1 MYEIIICAIEASNE
15 GKEILSKA
23 YNLAQLHNSKLFVTH
38 IIPYTLLPKDY
49 QKELKENTLPEIESI
64 TSSLVLSKD
73 DVTIK
78 FGKPY
83 EQICMLAEK
92 EDADLIILGTHSK
105 KGLNALIGSTA
116 NAVANYAKCD
126 VSLIKI

>member
-1 MYEIIICAIEASNE
+1 MYKTIICAIEASEE
-15 GKEILSKA
+15 GKDILSKA
-23 YNLAQLHNSKLFVTH
+23 NVLAQLFDAELFVIHT
-38 IIPYTLLPKDY
+38 IPYTLLPRDY
-49 QKELKENTLPEIESI
+49 QKDLKENALPEIESI
-64 TSSLVLSKD
+64 ISSLDISKD
-73 DVTIK
+73 NVTIK

-83 EQICMLAEK
+83 EQICMLAEQK
-92 EDADLIILGTHSK
+92 KADLIILGTHSK

>member
-1 MYEIIICAIEASNE
+1 MYKIIICAIEASDE

-23 YNLAQLHNSKLFVTH
+23 YNIAELHNAELFVTH
-38 IIPYTLLPKDY
+38 VIPYTLLPKDY
-49 QKELKENTLPEIESI
+49 QKEMKENISPEIESI
-64 TSSLVLSKD
+64 TLSSGVSKD
-73 DVTIK
+73 NVTVK

-92 EDADLIILGTHSK
+92 KNADLIILGTHSK

-126 VSLIKI
+126 VTLIKV

>member
-1 MYEIIICAIEASNE
+1 MYKTIICAIEASEE

-23 YNLAQLHNSKLFVTH
+23 SQLAQLHNANLFVTH
-38 IIPYTLLPKDY
+38 VIPYTLFPKNY
-49 QKELKENTLPEIESI
+49 QKELEDNVSPEIESI
-64 TSSLVLSKD
+64 TLSLGIPKEH
-73 DVTIK
+73 VTVK

-83 EQICMLAEK
+83 EQICTLAEK
-92 EDADLIILGTHSK
+92 KKADLIILGTHSK

-126 VSLIKI
+126 VTLIKI

>member
-1 MYEIIICAIEASNE
+1 MYETIICAIEASEE

-23 YNLAQLHNSKLFVTH
+23 INLAQLYNSKLLVTH
-38 IIPYTLLPKDY
+38 TIPYTLFPKDY
-49 QKELKENTLPEIESI
+49 QKELEENSLPEIESI
-64 TSSLVLSKD
+64 TLSLGVPKEN
-73 DVTIK
+73 VTIK

-92 EDADLIILGTHSK
+92 ENADLIIIGTHSK

>member
-1 MYEIIICAIEASNE
+1 MYKTIICAIEASEE

-23 YNLAQLHNSKLFVTH
+23 NSIAQLYNAKLIVSHTIAH
-38 IIPYTLLPKDY
+38 TLLPKDY
-49 QKELKENTLPEIESI
+49 QKELEEKALPEIESI
-64 TSSLVLSKD
+64 TLSLGIPKKNIK
-73 DVTIK
+73 IK

-92 EDADLIILGTHSK
+92 ESADLIILGTHSK

-116 NAVANYAKCD
+116 NAVANHAKCD